1 MIPVKKRPVV
11 IVGAAITATILLTLT
26 DLLEVFILLGLLCNS
41 ESIAPYYDHP
51 CAPYVYGYY
60 LVLAWPPIAS
70 VTGGGWLAVKR
81 NRFLPLILGFVGSLM
96 VLLILPLYATFA

>member
-1 MIPVKKRPVV
+1 MIVV
-11 IVGAAITATILLTLT
+11 AAITATILVTLT
-26 DLLEVFILLGLLCNS
+26 DLIEIFILLGLLCNS
-41 ESIAPYYDHP
+41 ESLASYHDHP

-70 VTGGGWLAVKR
+70 VTVGGWLAVKR
-81 NRFLPLILGFVGSLM
+81 KRFLPLILGFVVGLM